1 MDCSGQGLTQFP
13 SRLILAPGSN
23 TISLD
28 MSDNNIQNVSF
39 AVERFYQNVNNE
51 TLNYKSI
58 TKLNLSRN
66 KIRIFHQEC
75 MPPNLEMLYLYN
87 NSISSF
93 RQSDVNFFDSLIDKT
108 NLTMKFGNNP
118 YECNCDSKALYHFVR
133 NRGVKIEDRNL
144 LKLKCDTG
152 DMEMWSASLED
163 FCVPHLHSWVII
175 LVIVLVI
182 LCVCIVVASLMYA
195 RRDIVVIW
203 LYAQPFGR
211 KFFSED
217 LIDKEKPYD
226 AFISYSQE
234 DSEYVESSLLPGLE
248 HPEDPGDKFKCLI
261 HTRDWNVGEM
271 IPDQIIH
278 SVESSRRTIIVLSK
292 SYIDS
297 MWTKLEFR
305 AAHKQALQDRTQ
317 RVIIVV
323 LGELPTKEDMEDDLK
338 KYISLNTYLEAGDPW
353 FWQKLRFALPH
364 RGRMVK
370 TRTRR
375 ETDKLELMRSQ
386 AELEL
391 GKRTPS
397 PKTLDA
403 KTLLKENRT
412 NGHVNGGYAN
422 GHAKSRQW
430 PLHFKRKH

>member
-1 MDCSGQGLTQFP
+1 LVLGW
-13 SRLILAPGSN
+13 
-23 TISLD
+23 
-28 MSDNNIQNVSF
+28 
-39 AVERFYQNVNNE
+39 
-51 TLNYKSI
+51 
-58 TKLNLSRN
+58 
-66 KIRIFHQEC
+66 
-75 MPPNLEMLYLYN
+75 YLYTQ
-87 NSISSF
+87 
-93 RQSDVNFFDSLIDKT
+93 R
-108 NLTMKFGNNP
+108 
-118 YECNCDSKALYHFVR
+118 E
-133 NRGVKIEDRNL
+133 
-144 LKLKCDTG
+144 
-152 DMEMWSASLED
+152 
-163 FCVPHLHSWVII
+163 
-175 LVIVLVI
+175 
-182 LCVCIVVASLMYA
+182 
-195 RRDIVVIW
+195 IVVIW
-203 LYAQPFGR
+203 LYAQPLGR

-226 AFISYSQE
+226 AFISYSQA
-234 DSEYVESSLLPGLE
+234 DSDYVETSLLPGLE
-248 HPEDPGDKFKCLI
+248 QPEDPGDKFKCLI

-323 LGELPTKEDMEDDLK
+323 LGELPTKDDMEEDLK
-338 KYISLNTYLEAGDPW
+338 KYISLNTYLEVGDPW

-370 TRTRR
+370 SRTRR

-397 PKTLDA
+397 PKNLDV
-403 KTLLKENRT
+403 KTLLTEHQSNGHANGGFS
-412 NGHVNGGYAN
+412 NGHVNGVAN
-422 GHAKSRQW
+422 GHAM
-430 PLHFKRKH
+430 PNGNINV

>member
-1 MDCSGQGLTQFP
+1 MG
-13 SRLILAPGSN
+13 I
-23 TISLD
+23 
-28 MSDNNIQNVSF
+28 
-39 AVERFYQNVNNE
+39 
-51 TLNYKSI
+51 
-58 TKLNLSRN
+58 
-66 KIRIFHQEC
+66 
-75 MPPNLEMLYLYN
+75 
-87 NSISSF
+87 
-93 RQSDVNFFDSLIDKT
+93 
-108 NLTMKFGNNP
+108 
-118 YECNCDSKALYHFVR
+118 
-133 NRGVKIEDRNL
+133 
-144 LKLKCDTG
+144 
-152 DMEMWSASLED
+152 
-163 FCVPHLHSWVII
+163 WV
-175 LVIVLVI
+175 
-182 LCVCIVVASLMYA
+182 
-195 RRDIVVIW
+195 
-203 LYAQPFGR
+203 YAQPWGKKLFT
-211 KFFSED
+211 ED
-217 LIDKEKPYD
+217 IIDKEKPYD
-226 AFISYSQE
+226 AFISYSQA
-234 DSEYVESSLLPGLE
+234 DSEYVEQQLLPGLE
-248 HPEDPGDKFKCLI
+248 TPADAASPRFKCLI
-261 HTRDWNVGEM
+261 HTRDWSVGEM
-271 IPDQIIH
+271 IPDQILH
-278 SVESSRRTIIVLSK
+278 SVESSRRTIIVLSPA
-292 SYIDS
+292 YIDS

-422 GHAKSRQW
+422 GHANGVANGHSI
-430 PLHFKRKH
+430 LNGNINV